1 MERHRLLLE
10 EGKLMAMICP
20 NCGSQDVVE
29 NVAQL
34 HCLACDAK
42 FSHETQ
48 NAQEESRAGT
58 TGRR

>member
-1 MERHRLLLE
+1 
-10 EGKLMAMICP
+10 MAMICP

>member
-1 MERHRLLLE
+1 
-10 EGKLMAMICP
+10 MAMICP
-20 NCGSQDVVE
+20 KCGSQDVVE
-29 NVAQL
+29 NVEKL

-58 TGRR
+58 TRRR